1 MVPGIGNWGRIS
13 MRTVH
18 TNQVR
23 DLVEALFRRAA
34 VELPGDVEAA
44 LLRAEDHEGGEM
56 GRAILGELLENE
68 RIARREGVPICQDCG
83 LAVLFMEVGQEV
95 CFEGPGLMS
104 AIDEGVRRATV
115 GGFLRKM
122 SVEDPLYERKNTG
135 DNTPAIVHSTVV
147 PGEGLKL
154 VAFPKGMGS
163 ENAGSLAM
171 LRPGDGEEGVIRAV
185 LETVG
190 RLGAD
195 ACPPLVV
202 GVGIGAN
209 FEGAPLLAKRALLRP
224 LGSRNPDPRY
234 GGLELRLLGQIN
246 ALGIGPAGYGGTV
259 TALDVH
265 LEFAPTHLAGL
276 PVAVNLSCHACRRSE
291 GSI

>member
-1 MVPGIGNWGRIS
+1 MRII
-13 MRTVH
+13 H
-18 TNQVR
+18 TDRVR
-23 DLVEALFRRAA
+23 DLVETLFRRAA
-34 VELPGDVEAA
+34 TDLQDDVESA
-44 LLRAEDHEGGEM
+44 LLRAGVAEKGEL
-56 GRAILGELLENE
+56 GRVILGELVENE
-68 RIARREGVPICQDCG
+68 RLARKERIPICQDCG

-95 CFEGPGLMS
+95 CFEGPGLMP
-104 AIDEGVRRATV
+104 AIDEGVRRAYL

-122 SVEDPLYERKNTG
+122 SVQDPIYERKITG
-135 DNTPAIVHSTVV
+135 DNTPAIVHSTIV

-154 VAFPKGMGS
+154 IAFPKGMGS
-163 ENAGSLAM
+163 ENAGSITM
-171 LRPGDGEEGVIRAV
+171 LRPGDGEEGVFRSV
-185 LETVG
+185 LQTVD
-190 RLGAD
+190 RLGAN

-234 GGLELRLLGQIN
+234 ADLELRLLGRIN
-246 ALGIGPAGYGGTV
+246 GLGIGPAGYGGTV

-265 LEFAPTHLAGL
+265 VEFAPTHLAGL
-276 PVAVNLSCHACRRSE
+276 PIAVNLCCHACRRAE